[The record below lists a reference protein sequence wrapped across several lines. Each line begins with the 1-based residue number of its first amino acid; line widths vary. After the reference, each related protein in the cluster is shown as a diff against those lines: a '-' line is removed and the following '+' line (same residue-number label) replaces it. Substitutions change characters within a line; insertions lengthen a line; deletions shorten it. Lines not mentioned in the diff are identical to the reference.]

1 MYSLSTVSRRVI
13 TEFPFA
19 AFCSIRFFQPKPE
32 FQFKPVDEFGG
43 TICRITL
50 PANAPISEIV
60 SSLLPSIE
68 AAKKNACLKAVYK
81 LHSLGVL
88 NNFLL
93 PDSNEETEDEL
104 SDEELDF
111 DKGEGA

>member
-1 MYSLSTVSRRVI
+1 MYSLSTVSRRVR

-68 AAKKNACLKAVYK
+68 AAKRNACLKAVYK

-104 SDEELDF
+104 SDEEFDF
-111 DKGEGA
+111 DKVEGA